1 MTASTDE
8 LARLA
13 AARWEAD
20 RHANA
25 LRGALAEW
33 LVRPVQEWAVIE
45 ADSLAVRLL
54 DQIIYRFSKLQDAVG
69 ERLVPATLGIL
80 GESIDD
86 WPMHDRLHRLERLGY
101 LDAKQWIVW
110 RAIRNSLS
118 HEYPD
123 AAQWRWAVI
132 EQSLLAAQELLAC
145 VSAWLVRLP
154 GAPGHGT
161 G

>member
-45 ADSLAVRLL
+45 ADSHAVRLL

-69 ERLVPATLGIL
+69 ERLVPATLGIQ

-86 WPMHDRLHRLERLGY
+86 WPMNDRLHRLERLGY
-101 LDAKQWIVW
+101 LDAKQWVVW

-123 AAQWRWAVI
+123 AMQWRWAVI
-132 EQSLLAAQELLAC
+132 QQALIAAQQLLAC
-145 VSAWLVRLP
+145 VSAWLTRLP
-154 GAPGHGT
+154 AGPDSGAG
-161 G
+161 